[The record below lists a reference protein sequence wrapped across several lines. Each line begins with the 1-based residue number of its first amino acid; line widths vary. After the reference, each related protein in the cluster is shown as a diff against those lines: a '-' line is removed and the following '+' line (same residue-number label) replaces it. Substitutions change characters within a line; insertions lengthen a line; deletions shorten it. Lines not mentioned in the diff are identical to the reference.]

1 MDRAFGFGPKG
12 CRFES
17 CRGHSVTDEKT
28 SDGGSI
34 PSESTNK
41 TKKSRLLKR
50 DFFVV
55 SKSPPES
62 SLLLS
67 VREKEDIP
75 KFPMRFLML
84 LGTLVQQLKHF
95 LKSISLKLH
104 LRIPRQPIFL
114 LLIGA
119 PAKKVET
126 PIPREHANSHDS
138 QEENKKN
145 YMALV
150 RPPKSDFTNNRSR
163 RYPLCL

>member
-17 CRGHSVTDEKT
+17 CRGHSVAGGGT

-75 KFPMRFLML
+75 KFLMRFLML
-84 LGTLVQQLKHF
+84 LGTLVQ
-95 LKSISLKLH
+95 
-104 LRIPRQPIFL
+104 
-114 LLIGA
+114 
-119 PAKKVET
+119 
-126 PIPREHANSHDS
+126 
-138 QEENKKN
+138 
-145 YMALV
+145 
-150 RPPKSDFTNNRSR
+150 
-163 RYPLCL
+163 